1 MEQGGKDDV
10 TTTTP
15 TVAESNSHT
24 SRFLKTPSLVRL
36 SFHVPL
42 SLQSSS
48 HNRMD
53 EMHQRLAH
61 HITNEQACWDE
72 ILKSMDAYVQ
82 RLTVS
87 KTTNKEPCVEYMLLE
102 KYGMKYLSKYRTHL
116 QLGVSRN

>member
-1 MEQGGKDDV
+1 MEQGGKDDA

-15 TVAESNSHT
+15 TAIESNAHT
-24 SRFLKTPSLVRL
+24 SRFFKTPSLVRL

-82 RLTVS
+82 RLTVA
-87 KTTNKEPCVEYMLLE
+87 KTSNKEPCVEYTLLE